1 MNLQNMSL
9 EEISWRSYYPG
20 HIDTVD
26 EVFIPALRCSTNYD
40 RITGDFS
47 SSVLSVLAP
56 GLRDF
61 VNRGGKIRLMLGL
74 RLFDEDLKAIKEGEK
89 NQVIRK
95 QIDWEGLQEGQPE
108 EVLEALS
115 WLIANDVLEIKVGAV
130 TDHLGNIRS
139 TDYGQWHQ
147 KIAIFSDDEGNT
159 VAMAGSPNASFKA
172 LRRNRESLAP
182 NSNWEGGPG
191 EPRATREISREFESL
206 WKDDADGT
214 AVMNIPDALR
224 EDILE
229 TLPDKEPDWGAL
241 TSEGHD
247 YAEEIE
253 PYSYQKRALNKLS
266 ANNNRLLIKHATGTG
281 KTWTALFALDRIAEA
296 EDVVVLLAPTKDL
309 VRQWASDGNLN
320 KFFPDATI
328 LKCSSE
334 FDWKKRLFNN
344 LHMER
349 SEPLF
354 VVSTMHPQTME
365 TVFER
370 IREATEPNQR
380 LIIADEVHNLGAPMT
395 RSIVVEFDAGKAR
408 IGLSATPYR
417 GDAGDDFIDEYFGGT
432 VDEVTIEEA
441 IEEYEVLSP
450 YNYYIHMVSLN
461 EDERVEYAERSS
473 EISHLYHKYRSDE
486 EESLLDVAN
495 RYWDLQEEIFDRA
508 DILKECEEKTRVTHE
523 LFDSIGSKT
532 IIFCNTTDHAR
543 GVNSR
548 IGKDSNR
555 TVQPFLGEYSDEK
568 RESFLQ
574 YFEEGFID
582 TLVSIDCLTEGIDVP
597 ACDSAVLIA
606 NSTSTRESVQRRG
619 RVLRESGD
627 GGIAEIHDFVTLPI
641 EKELIESGVE
651 LESHESRLVI
661 RELDRVERMNEAA
674 NNRAENNIDIIELR
688 SCVRDQSNHDNN

>member
-1 MNLQNMSL
+1 MSL
-9 EEISWRSYYPG
+9 KEISWKPYYPG
-20 HIDTVD
+20 HADTVD
-26 EVFIPALRCSTNYD
+26 EVFIPALRSSCSYD

-56 GLRDF
+56 GLQDF
-61 VNRGGKIRLMLGL
+61 VSRGGKIRLMLGL
-74 RLFDEDLKAIKEGEK
+74 RLFDEDLNAIREGEK
-89 NQVIRK
+89 DQVIRD

-108 EVLEALS
+108 EVLEALA
-115 WLIANDVLEIKVGAV
+115 WLVANDVLEIKVGAV
-130 TDHLGNIRS
+130 TDRLGNIRS

-159 VAMAGSPNASFKA
+159 IAMAGSPNASFKA

-191 EPRATREISREFESL
+191 EAEATKEISREFESL
-206 WKDDADGT
+206 WKDDVDDA

-224 EDILE
+224 EDIIE
-229 TLPDKEPDWGAL
+229 TSPDKEPDWEAL
-241 TSEGHD
+241 TSESHE
-247 YAEEIE
+247 YVEEIE
-253 PYSYQKRALNKLS
+253 PYSYQKRALDRLS
-266 ANNNRLLIKHATGTG
+266 ANKNRLLIKHATGTG
-281 KTWTALFALDRIAEA
+281 KTWTALFALERIAEA
-296 EDVVVLLAPTKDL
+296 GDVVVLLAPTKDL
-309 VRQWASDGNLN
+309 VRQWASDENLG

-344 LHMER
+344 LYMEQ

-354 VVSTMHPQTME
+354 VVSTMHPQTMD
-365 TVFER
+365 TVFDH
-370 IREATEPNQR
+370 IRDATEPSQR
-380 LIIADEVHNLGAPMT
+380 LVVADEVHNLGAPMT
-395 RSIVVEFDAGKAR
+395 RSTVADFDAGKAR

-417 GDAGDDFIDEYFGGT
+417 DDAGDEFINDYFGGV
-432 VDEVTIEEA
+432 VDEVTIEDA

-450 YNYYIHMVSLN
+450 YNYHIHMVSLN
-461 EDERVEYAERSS
+461 EDERTEYAERSS

-543 GVNSR
+543 DVNSQL
-548 IGKDSNR
+548 GKDSNR
-555 TVQPFLGEYSDEK
+555 TVQPFLGEYPDEK

-574 YFEEGFID
+574 YFEKGVID

-627 GGIAEIHDFVTLPI
+627 GGVAEIHDFVTLPV
-641 EKELIESGVE
+641 ERELLESGIE
-651 LESHESRLVI
+651 LESHESRLI
-661 RELDRVERMNEAA
+661 ERELDRVERMNEAA
-674 NNRAENNIDIIELR
+674 NNQAENNIDIIELR
-688 SCVRDQSNHDNN
+688 SSVREQSNHDNN